1 SDEEDWVNE
10 EDDDDEIT
18 DNFIEGVNTEEIA
31 LNDIQQ
37 KVRDVIDI
45 ARAIVTTTKRTSI
58 LSTFIEKKR
67 IHVNLS
73 L

>member
-37 KVRDVIDI
+37 KVREVIDI

-67 IHVNLS
+67 IH
-73 L
+73 

>member
-1 SDEEDWVNE
+1 MIKLISNKEDDNAHGESQSDHEVTDSISDEEDWVNE

-37 KVRDVIDI
+37 K
-45 ARAIVTTTKRTSI
+45 
-58 LSTFIEKKR
+58 
-67 IHVNLS
+67 
-73 L
+73 